1 MTNRFLRPLPS
12 LLCKLIRT
20 VSYHRLDLRAI
31 WDVLLMVLVVVVV
44 VGAGKEDV
52 CLTLLVEMRMV

>member
-1 MTNRFLRPLPS
+1 M
-12 LLCKLIRT
+12 
-20 VSYHRLDLRAI
+20 
-31 WDVLLMVLVVVVV
+31 VLLMVLVVVVV

>member
-1 MTNRFLRPLPS
+1 
-12 LLCKLIRT
+12 
-20 VSYHRLDLRAI
+20 
-31 WDVLLMVLVVVVV
+31 MVLVVVVV